1 MRRPKLIVALV
12 LALALAV
19 VAVAYAARPAAS
31 SQKVGTVAAGSFHR
45 LTWPTSGRASL
56 VRRPDGSLELRMRGF
71 RTHPAPDLYVYL
83 FNGRDRTSIAQG
95 TRVAPLQTTLG
106 DQKYAVPRAFEAEGV
121 VTVVIW
127 CAACETE
134 SGAAELEP
142 V

>member
-1 MRRPKLIVALV
+1 MRRPRLIVALAV
-12 LALALAV
+12 AVGIAL

-45 LTWPTSGRASL
+45 LAWPTSGRASL
-56 VRRPDGSLELRMRGF
+56 VRRANGSLELRMPGF

-83 FNGRDRTSIAQG
+83 FHGRQRTSIAQG
-95 TRVAPLQTTLG
+95 TRVAPLRTTLG
-106 DQKYAVPRAFEAEGV
+106 DQRYAVPRSFEANGV

-134 SGAAELEP
+134 SGAAELSP